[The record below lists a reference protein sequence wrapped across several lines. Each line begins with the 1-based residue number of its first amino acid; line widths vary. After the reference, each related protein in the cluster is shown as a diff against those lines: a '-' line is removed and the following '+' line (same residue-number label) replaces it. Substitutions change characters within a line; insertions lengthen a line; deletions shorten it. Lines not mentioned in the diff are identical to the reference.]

1 MTFEDITLNEKE
13 GIRRNSIAS
22 VSSLEKGKKEEEF
35 LWKEGLVLSGD
46 RVLEEVVSYFSG
58 DALIAPQLY
67 ISSG

>member
-1 MTFEDITLNEKE
+1 MTFEDITLNEKK

-22 VSSLEKGKKEEEF
+22 VSSLEKGKKEEF

-58 DALIAPQLY
+58 DALIVPQLY